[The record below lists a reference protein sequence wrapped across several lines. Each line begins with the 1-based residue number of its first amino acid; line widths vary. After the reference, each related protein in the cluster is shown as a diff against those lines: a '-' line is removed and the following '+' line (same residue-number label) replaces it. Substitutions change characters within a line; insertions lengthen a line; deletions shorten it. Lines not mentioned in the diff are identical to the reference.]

1 MRLFIASGF
10 SAPVLAKITD
20 LQEFARPLL
29 VNSVKWVEP
38 KNIHLTYAFL
48 GDVPQASLPAIM
60 KVIDEAAGAFR
71 RIRVT
76 LGGFGAFPSFER
88 PRVLWLGLKEG
99 DDALKDISGKLCAGL
114 TAEGFVFEHEFSAH
128 ITIAR
133 VNSTRLAQDAK
144 IRVLPE
150 TGNSSSRSQ
159 KSGLKVGLDRA
170 ALASV
175 AERAEKLNAADVV
188 ASLDLIESMLA
199 STGPRY
205 QTLYHKE
212 LI

>member
-10 SAPVLAKITD
+10 SVPVLARIRD

-29 VNSVKWVEP
+29 GNAVKWVEP
-38 KNIHLTYAFL
+38 ENIHLTYAFL

-60 KVIDEAAGAFR
+60 KVIDEAAGACR
-71 RIRVT
+71 RTRVT
-76 LGGFGAFPSFER
+76 LGGFGAFPSFES

-99 DDALKDISGKLCAGL
+99 GDALKDIAVKLCGGL
-114 TAEGFVFEHEFSAH
+114 TAEGFVFGHEFSAH

-133 VNSTRLAQDAK
+133 VNPALLAQDAK

-159 KSGLKVGLDRA
+159 KSGFKTSLDSA
-170 ALASV
+170 ALSSV
-175 AERAEKLNAADVV
+175 AWRAEELNVSDVV
-188 ASLDLIESMLA
+188 ASMDLIESRLA
-199 STGPRY
+199 CAGPRY
-205 QTLYHKE
+205 KTLYHKE